1 MPDHRIHVVMLAP
14 TPQSEDGAPGSY
26 GPNPLLADS
35 RLEIIPSMS
44 WGGGRGRGGH
54 HGYARLPYP
63 NRADEGRGSGGL
75 GGQVGR
81 RACLYYKLTGN
92 RGGTHTGCDEG
103 KRKGRGVWLY
113 SLGVGVCVCVCVFVS
128 CSCRCVACPWSD
140 GPDGTGGL
148 LDGFL
153 NCLRC
158 GVRVCVCAC
167 RSVCVCVCVCA
178 LCARAR
184 PCVSESSCV
193 CLCVPGCAS
202 V

>member
-1 MPDHRIHVVMLAP
+1 MAKRNKKPS
-14 TPQSEDGAPGSY
+14 TPARAQRGVKRRETMKTKDGTPGSY
-26 GPNPLLADS
+26 GPNLLADS

-113 SLGVGVCVCVCVFVS
+113 SLGVCVCVFVY
-128 CSCRCVACPWSD
+128 V
-140 GPDGTGGL
+140 
-148 LDGFL
+148 
-153 NCLRC
+153 CLSR
-158 GVRVCVCAC
+158 APAA
-167 RSVCVCVCVCA
+167 A
-178 LCARAR
+178 LRAR
-184 PCVSESSCV
+184 GRTDRTGREDFWTVS
-193 CLCVPGCAS
+193 
-202 V
+202 